1 MKYLLILI
9 LAACGSAN
17 DVEVKG
23 GTTNKVI
30 VEYRA
35 PLCEDPVFVT
45 AKDKLKCVRALTTLQ
60 IDGELRVEDL
70 EGLNDEQLSVLGGA
84 NE

>member
-1 MKYLLILI
+1 MRYLIFLF

-23 GTTNKVI
+23 GTTNKVV

-45 AKDKLKCVRALTTLQ
+45 VKDKLKCVRALTTLQ

-70 EGLNDEQLSVLGGA
+70 EGLSEEQVSVLGGV